1 MEYIENEQ
9 EISEQE
15 EQLPLVLKK
24 RFAELDT
31 MKQHVLKLEK
41 DNHQN
46 LELAKEVNS
55 DKPTFF
61 DKWKT
66 IKGLQDVV
74 VSLSHNQVEN
84 TKITQ
89 EIISYQQKT
98 YETMKYLFT
107 LGLSNLAKNRAI
119 VKYLKSLLK
128 KEGESEFDEF
138 EQKEIMQLLTQL
150 KAQED
155 ILIQVEDVKAKLKQQ
170 QVILDQQEKR
180 LAILEEKYQVV
191 DELKEEVLTK
201 TKEDQDIKK
210 KNKLFLFTLIFGSV
224 LSLAALI
231 ISIIAIIL

>member
-61 DKWKT
+61 HKWKT

-170 QVILDQQEKR
+170 QVTISEQEKR
-180 LAILEEKYQVV
+180 LARLEEKYQVV
-191 DELKEEVLTK
+191 DELKEAVLTK
-201 TKEDQDIKK
+201 NNQEQDTKK
-210 KNKLFLFTLIFGSV
+210 KNKISIITLILGSA
-224 LSLAALI
+224 LSLAALVL
-231 ISIIAIIL
+231 SVIAIIL